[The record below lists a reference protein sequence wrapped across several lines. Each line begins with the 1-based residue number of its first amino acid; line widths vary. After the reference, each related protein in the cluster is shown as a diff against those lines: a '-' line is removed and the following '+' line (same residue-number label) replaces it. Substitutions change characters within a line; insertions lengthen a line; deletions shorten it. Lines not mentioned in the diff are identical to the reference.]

1 MGCATLKKTLSHG
14 GVRRDTMS
22 KLIRCS
28 VIALGVCLTA
38 GPSMAQAT
46 RDTSTMVGDA
56 WITTQIYAKF
66 FADPDIKGRNIVVE
80 TLSGVVTLRGTVQNG
95 AERNQAAAKAKATEG
110 VKQVVDK
117 LSLAQGEKPEP
128 HDTPSRP
135 PASNAEQV
143 KAHAKSAADRVGKE
157 ISDTWITTRVQAMYF
172 LDKDVKGTQIDV
184 TTKGS
189 VVTLAGTVPT
199 EATRQKA
206 VADARSIEGVS
217 QVVDK
222 IRVRK

>member
-1 MGCATLKKTLSHG
+1 
-14 GVRRDTMS
+14 MS
-22 KLIRCS
+22 KLIRCGM
-28 VIALGVCLTA
+28 VALGVCLTA
-38 GPSMAQAT
+38 GPLMAQAT
-46 RDTSTMVGDA
+46 RDTSTMVNDA

-66 FADPDIKGRNIVVE
+66 FADADIKGRNIDVE
-80 TLSGVVTLRGTVQNG
+80 TLSGVVTLRGIVQNG
-95 AERNQAAAKAKATEG
+95 AERNQAVAKAKATEG

-117 LSLAQGEKPEP
+117 LSLPQAEKPEP
-128 HDTPSRP
+128 HDTSPRP
-135 PASNAEQV
+135 PASNSEQV

-157 ISDTWITTRVQAMYF
+157 ISDTWITTKVQAMYF
-172 LDKDVKGTQIDV
+172 LDKEVKGTQIDV

-222 IRVRK
+222 ISVKK

>member
-1 MGCATLKKTLSHG
+1 MT
-14 GVRRDTMS
+14 

-28 VIALGVCLTA
+28 AIVLGGFLVA
-38 GPSMAQAT
+38 APVMAQAT
-46 RDTSTMVGDA
+46 RDTSTVVNDA

-66 FADPDIKGRNIVVE
+66 FMDSDIKGRNIDVE
-80 TLSGVVTLRGTVQNG
+80 TVSGVVTLSGTIQNAG
-95 AERNQAAAKAKATEG
+95 QRTKAIAKAKSTDG

-117 LSLAQGEKPEP
+117 LTLPLAEKPSAA
-128 HDTPSRP
+128 DTRDKSAPSA
-135 PASNAEQV
+135 ASRGEQV

-157 ISDTWITTRVQAMYF
+157 ISDTWLTTKVQAIYF
-172 LDKDVKGTQIDV
+172 LDKDVKGMEIDV
-184 TTKGS
+184 TTKGG
-189 VVTLAGTVPT
+189 VVTLTGTVPT

-222 IRVRK
+222 LTVKK

>member
-1 MGCATLKKTLSHG
+1 ML
-14 GVRRDTMS
+14 
-22 KLIRCS
+22 KLIRCG
-28 VIALGVCLTA
+28 VVALGLCLTA
-38 GPSMAQAT
+38 ASLRAQAT
-46 RDTSTMVGDA
+46 RDTSTMVNDA

-66 FADPDIKGRNIVVE
+66 FADPDIKGRNIDVE
-80 TLSGVVTLRGTVQNG
+80 TLSGVVTLRGVVQNA

-117 LSLAQGEKPEP
+117 LSLPQAEKPEP
-128 HDTPSRP
+128 HDTAPRP
-135 PASNAEQV
+135 PVSNAEQV

-157 ISDTWITTRVQAMYF
+157 ISDTWITTKVQAMYF

-189 VVTLAGTVPT
+189 IVTLAGTVPT

-206 VADARSIEGVS
+206 VADARSIEGVT

-222 IRVRK
+222 ITVKK

>member
-1 MGCATLKKTLSHG
+1 MP
-14 GVRRDTMS
+14 

-28 VIALGVCLTA
+28 AIALGVCLVA
-38 GPSMAQAT
+38 APLFAQAG
-46 RDTSTMVGDA
+46 RDTSTMVSDA

-66 FADPDIKGRNIVVE
+66 FADPDIKGRHIDVE
-80 TLSGVVTLRGTVQNG
+80 TVSGVVTLRGTIQSG
-95 AERNQAAAKAKATEG
+95 AERSQAIAKAKGTDG

-117 LSLAQGEKPEP
+117 LSLPQAEKPPAGDAHEQ
-128 HDTPSRP
+128 SRP
-135 PASNAEQV
+135 STNAEQA

-157 ISDTWITTRVQAMYF
+157 ISDTWITTKVQAMYF
-172 LDKDVKGTQIDV
+172 LDKDVKGMDIAV
-184 TTKGS
+184 TTKGT
-189 VVTLAGTVPT
+189 VVTLTGTVPT

-222 IRVRK
+222 ITVKK